1 MWEYRVYGG
10 NYNYSCGGYEPI
22 TKEEKVAILERKEKF
37 LEEKLGRIRKIK
49 ESIKSGKVEKDE
61 TEENEEE

>member
-10 NYNYSCGGYEPI
+10 YCGYEPI

-49 ESIKSGKVEKDE
+49 ESIKSGDVEKDGSE
-61 TEENEEE
+61 ADDE